1 MASVTNSKTTPSTRL
16 TDTDASGF
24 FGIRM
29 ESIGGLG
36 AHVAGQILAETGV
49 LRLGLNGANF
59 SSYGS
64 EKKGS
69 PVKAYVRFCSAE
81 QEVRTSSPVDRPHV
95 VAVFHE
101 ALLKTEPVIS
111 GLLPGGKAIVNTA
124 RSPEEVWE
132 RLGRPAATVGA
143 VDAMTIAVEEGSRV
157 NTAMLGAVVKAAGFI
172 TPEAV
177 KAGIEATLG
186 QRYPQLLA
194 SNLRTFDRGFE
205 ELVLEEFTNSEGA
218 SPQDYVRPA
227 PPFGYLDAPTGGMV
241 LNPGN
246 TVLKDLT
253 VSRNGFIPAF
263 DIEKCVDCAL
273 CDLVCPDFCFVWD
286 VEQRLDGSEAIR
298 LRGIDYNFCKGC
310 MKCIDACPTY
320 ALTNEREVEGYA
332 DAHRVRL
339 FPQLE
344 EQPPA
349 PPPAD

>member
-1 MASVTNSKTTPSTRL
+1 MPNSKRTPSIRL
-16 TDTDASGF
+16 TNTDAAGF

-69 PVKAYVRFCSAE
+69 PVRAYVRFCSAE
-81 QEVRTSSPVDRPHV
+81 QEVRTSSPVDRPHI

-101 ALLKTEPVIS
+101 ALLKTEPVVS
-111 GLLPGGKAIVNTA
+111 GLLPGGTAIVNTA
-124 RSPEEVWE
+124 RSPEEIWE
-132 RLGRPAATVGA
+132 RLGRPAANVGA
-143 VDAMTIAVEEGSRV
+143 VNAMAIAVEEGSRV
-157 NTAMLGAVVKAAGFI
+157 NTAMLGAVVRATGFI

-177 KAGIEATLG
+177 KSGIEATLG
-186 QRYPQLLA
+186 RRYPQLLE

-205 ELVLEEFTNSEGA
+205 ELVLEEFNASEDAA
-218 SPQDYVRPA
+218 SQSYVRPA
-227 PPFGYLDAPTGGMV
+227 PPFGYLDAPTGGII

-253 VSRNGFIPAF
+253 VSRNGFIPTF
-263 DIEKCVDCAL
+263 DQEKCVDCAL

-286 VEQRLDGSEAIR
+286 VEQRPDGSEAIR

-310 MKCIDACPTY
+310 MKCIDACPTD
-320 ALTNEREVEGYA
+320 ALINEREVEGYA
-332 DAHRVRL
+332 DANRVPL
-339 FPQLE
+339 FPDLE
-344 EQPPA
+344 GQSTSA
-349 PPPAD
+349 SAR